1 MDYARNPPWFRP
13 AISCRLSPSSPP
25 LKPYNRSHMQ
35 PALSACIP
43 DGFMAAMRLGVEKP
57 HQGVRSQ
64 NPAPNQVRE
73 VCNFTVLLGLRGQ
86 AELNRVGSRSTG
98 KERDTESGNDYFGA
112 RYYASSM
119 GRFMSPDEPFA
130 DFDPN
135 NPQSWNLYGY
145 VRNNPLTN
153 TDPDGNGCVT
163 QTRNSSTT
171 ETVTVQ
177 ADGPCSGSVADG
189 QSQTYVPG
197 TVTGVSAGAD
207 GHSIDIGYTPYDGS
221 SSLSVTN
228 TASAPDANNPGLA
241 PGYGNNA
248 QGWRTLGVTGAT
260 VNPIAGVV
268 MTVVSGF
275 IGGGFGAGPEILS
288 ILPEETVVIGKMAD
302 LNKAAL
308 SAGERKLADDLPYQ
322 GNPRA
327 DWAQNSSKL
336 RSAMSEGKPIRDV
349 SAGNPGSNTGFLRAE
364 RNLLQS
370 HGWTLKGEYWVPPG
384 R

>member
-1 MDYARNPPWFRP
+1 VIRICE
-13 AISCRLSPSSPP
+13 ISIKHS
-25 LKPYNRSHMQ
+25 Y
-35 PALSACIP
+35 
-43 DGFMAAMRLGVEKP
+43 DG
-57 HQGVRSQ
+57 
-64 NPAPNQVRE
+64 AP
-73 VCNFTVLLGLRGQ
+73 
-86 AELNRVGSRSTG
+86 GSFTG

>member
-1 MDYARNPPWFRP
+1 
-13 AISCRLSPSSPP
+13 
-25 LKPYNRSHMQ
+25 
-35 PALSACIP
+35 
-43 DGFMAAMRLGVEKP
+43 
-57 HQGVRSQ
+57 
-64 NPAPNQVRE
+64 
-73 VCNFTVLLGLRGQ
+73 
-86 AELNRVGSRSTG
+86 
-98 KERDTESGNDYFGA
+98 
-112 RYYASSM
+112 
-119 GRFMSPDEPFA
+119 MSPDEPFA

>member
-1 MDYARNPPWFRP
+1 
-13 AISCRLSPSSPP
+13 
-25 LKPYNRSHMQ
+25 
-35 PALSACIP
+35 
-43 DGFMAAMRLGVEKP
+43 
-57 HQGVRSQ
+57 
-64 NPAPNQVRE
+64 
-73 VCNFTVLLGLRGQ
+73 
-86 AELNRVGSRSTG
+86 
-98 KERDTESGNDYFGA
+98 
-112 RYYASSM
+112 M
-119 GRFMSPDEPFA
+119 GRFLSPDEPFA
-130 DFDPN
+130 DFDPD

-145 VRNNPLTN
+145 VRNNPLSN
-153 TDPDGNGCVT
+153 TDPDGNDCVT

-171 ETVTVQ
+171 ETVSVSS
-177 ADGPCSGSVADG
+177 GGCSGSVQDG

-197 TVTGVSAGAD
+197 TVNGVSAGAD
-207 GHSIDIGYTPYDGS
+207 GHSLDVGYTPYDGS
-221 SSLSVTN
+221 ASSVTSN
-228 TASAPDANNPGLA
+228 INSAPDANNPGLA

-308 SAGERKLADDLPYQ
+308 SAGERKLADALPDKGGAQ
-322 GNPRA
+322 AN
-327 DWAQNSSKL
+327 WAQNSSKL
-336 RSAMSEGKPIRDV
+336 RSAMADGKPIRDV

-370 HGWTLKGEYWVPPG
+370 HGWTLQGEYWVPPG